1 MLAMALNTERLKE
14 RHLNAS
20 ALLSEVSLE
29 YARASAS
36 IIFRHLAESAQ
47 AESAGGATSTG
58 IFDGIELPPVVKKA
72 VPEKGT
78 VEVGGYD
85 GSEAKSAFAFSTFLS
100 KPQIIAAVTRVRAE
114 CNKVEDLSLFHTSFT
129 KSIMVEEYAPSRDED
144 GSRHLTP
151 HTPHASPRSSHLIP
165 YPATLQVRAADE
177 DDFGEYEQLPARDV
191 VGVAQE
197 RRALGAQGGG
207 QGVVQPRRAECRGA
221 RGVEAAPSRDP
232 TSHVTPHLTAHIP
245 HFRCTP
251 SRSCA
256 ASCAWS
262 IL

>member
-85 GSEAKSAFAFSTFLS
+85 GSEAKSWLMRERLS
-100 KPQIIAAVTRVRAE
+100 SSRPVRSCSSWARV
-114 CNKVEDLSLFHTSFT
+114 
-129 KSIMVEEYAPSRDED
+129 
-144 GSRHLTP
+144 
-151 HTPHASPRSSHLIP
+151 ASPYFFCCARSHFSH
-165 YPATLQVRAADE
+165 
-177 DDFGEYEQLPARDV
+177 
-191 VGVAQE
+191 
-197 RRALGAQGGG
+197 RRSP
-207 QGVVQPRRAECRGA
+207 V
-221 RGVEAAPSRDP
+221 S
-232 TSHVTPHLTAHIP
+232 TNS
-245 HFRCTP
+245 
-251 SRSCA
+251 
-256 ASCAWS
+256 
-262 IL
+262 

>member
-47 AESAGGATSTG
+47 AESSSSGATSTG
-58 IFDGIELPPVVKKA
+58 IFEGIELPPIVKKA

-114 CNKVEDLSLFHTSFT
+114 CNKVEDLSLFHTAFT

-144 GSRHLTP
+144 GRRRVTP
-151 HTPHASPRSSHLIP
+151 HTPPISSHIP
-165 YPATLQVRAADE
+165 PRCR
-177 DDFGEYEQLPARDV
+177 YEQLMKMTLESTSSYLRETWSASLKSGVRSALKE
-191 VGVAQE
+191 VGKGWFNLDERSAEVDAVAKL
-197 RRALGAQGGG
+197 RR
-207 QGVVQPRRAECRGA
+207 
-221 RGVEAAPSRDP
+221 
-232 TSHVTPHLTAHIP
+232 HVTPHLT
-245 HFRCTP
+245 
-251 SRSCA
+251 
-256 ASCAWS
+256 
-262 IL
+262 

>member
-36 IIFRHLAESAQ
+36 IIFRHLAETAQ
-47 AESAGGATSTG
+47 AESSSSGAASTG
-58 IFDGIELPPVVKKA
+58 IFDGIELPPIVKKA

-144 GSRHLTP
+144 GRRHVTP
-151 HTPHASPRSSHLIP
+151 HTPHISPRSS
-165 YPATLQVRAADE
+165 R
-177 DDFGEYEQLPARDV
+177 
-191 VGVAQE
+191 
-197 RRALGAQGGG
+197 
-207 QGVVQPRRAECRGA
+207 
-221 RGVEAAPSRDP
+221 PSAG
-232 TSHVTPHLTAHIP
+232 TS
-245 HFRCTP
+245 
-251 SRSCA
+251 S
-256 ASCAWS
+256 
-262 IL
+262 

>member
-1 MLAMALNTERLKE
+1 MALNTERLKE

-36 IIFRHLAESAQ
+36 IIFRHLAETAQ
-47 AESAGGATSTG
+47 AESGSSGATSTG
-58 IFDGIELPPVVKKA
+58 IFEGIELPPIVKKA

-144 GSRHLTP
+144 GRRHATPAHLPSHPISRHSAGT
-151 HTPHASPRSSHLIP
+151 SS
-165 YPATLQVRAADE
+165 
-177 DDFGEYEQLPARDV
+177 
-191 VGVAQE
+191 
-197 RRALGAQGGG
+197 
-207 QGVVQPRRAECRGA
+207 
-221 RGVEAAPSRDP
+221 
-232 TSHVTPHLTAHIP
+232 
-245 HFRCTP
+245 
-251 SRSCA
+251 
-256 ASCAWS
+256 
-262 IL
+262 

>member
-47 AESAGGATSTG
+47 AESSSSGATSTG
-58 IFDGIELPPVVKKA
+58 IFDGIELPPIVKKA

-144 GSRHLTP
+144 GSRRVTP
-151 HTPHASPRSSHLIP
+151 PTPPISSHIP
-165 YPATLQVRAADE
+165 LCR
-177 DDFGEYEQLPARDV
+177 YEQLMKMTLESTSTYLRETWSASLKSGVRSALKE
-191 VGVAQE
+191 VGKGWFNLDE
-197 RRALGAQGGG
+197 RSAEVDA
-207 QGVVQPRRAECRGA
+207 VSKRRR
-221 RGVEAAPSRDP
+221 
-232 TSHVTPHLTAHIP
+232 HVTPHLTGPHISRP
-245 HFRCTP
+245 TSPLFRCTRCP
-251 SRSCA
+251 SCA
-256 ASCAWS
+256 ASCGWS

>member
-144 GSRHLTP
+144 GSRHVTP
-151 HTPHASPRSSHLIP
+151 YTSHISSHIP
-165 YPATLQVRAADE
+165 APHPAPPATLQVRAADE
-177 DDFGEYEQLPARDV
+177 DDFGEYEHLPARDV

-207 QGVVQPRRAECRGA
+207 QGVVQPRRALRRGG
-221 RGVEAAPSRDP
+221 RRLDAAPSLM
-232 TSHVTPHLTAHIP
+232 TPHLT
-245 HFRCTP
+245 
-251 SRSCA
+251 
-256 ASCAWS
+256 
-262 IL
+262 

>member
-47 AESAGGATSTG
+47 AESSSSGAASTG
-58 IFDGIELPPVVKKA
+58 IFDGIELPPIVKKA

-144 GSRHLTP
+144 GSRRVTP
-151 HTPHASPRSSHLIP
+151 HTHRSH
-165 YPATLQVRAADE
+165 PAPPAPLQVRAADE
-177 DDFGEYEQLPARDV
+177 DDFGEHEHLPARDV

-197 RRALGAQGGG
+197 RRALGPQGGG
-207 QGVVQPRRAECRGA
+207 QGVVQPRRAVRRGG
-221 RGVEAAPSRDP
+221 RRLEAAPSRDP
-232 TSHVTPHLTAHIP
+232 TSHVTPHLT
-245 HFRCTP
+245 
-251 SRSCA
+251 
-256 ASCAWS
+256 
-262 IL
+262 

>member
-47 AESAGGATSTG
+47 AESSSSGATSTG
-58 IFDGIELPPVVKKA
+58 IFDGIELPPIVKKA

-144 GSRHLTP
+144 GSRHVTP
-151 HTPHASPRSSHLIP
+151 HPEPTTSPRSS
-165 YPATLQVRAADE
+165 
-177 DDFGEYEQLPARDV
+177 
-191 VGVAQE
+191 
-197 RRALGAQGGG
+197 RRSAGM
-207 QGVVQPRRAECRGA
+207 
-221 RGVEAAPSRDP
+221 S
-232 TSHVTPHLTAHIP
+232 S
-245 HFRCTP
+245 
-251 SRSCA
+251 
-256 ASCAWS
+256 
-262 IL
+262 

>member
-36 IIFRHLAESAQ
+36 IIFRHLAEAAQ

-100 KPQIIAAVTRVRAE
+100 KPQIIAAVTRVRSE
-114 CNKVEDLSLFHTSFT
+114 CNKVEDLNLFHTSFT

-144 GSRHLTP
+144 GSRHVTP
-151 HTPHASPRSSHLIP
+151 HPEPTTSPRSS
-165 YPATLQVRAADE
+165 
-177 DDFGEYEQLPARDV
+177 
-191 VGVAQE
+191 
-197 RRALGAQGGG
+197 RRSAGM
-207 QGVVQPRRAECRGA
+207 
-221 RGVEAAPSRDP
+221 S
-232 TSHVTPHLTAHIP
+232 S
-245 HFRCTP
+245 
-251 SRSCA
+251 
-256 ASCAWS
+256 
-262 IL
+262 